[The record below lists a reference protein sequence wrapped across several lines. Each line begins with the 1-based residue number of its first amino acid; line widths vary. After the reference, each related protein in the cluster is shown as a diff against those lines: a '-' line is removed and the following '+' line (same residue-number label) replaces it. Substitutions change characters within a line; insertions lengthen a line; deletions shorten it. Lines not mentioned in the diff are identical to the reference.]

1 MKNETIKVTPMQL
14 ACALVLEAQAA
25 QLQIGAN
32 QLGSY
37 LKQVR
42 EADILIQAQ
51 QLIQRELVKLQQ
63 EWAGALVVAQ
73 PGDLKALERA
83 TP

>member
-1 MKNETIKVTPMQL
+1 MKTDTIKVTPMQL

-32 QLGSY
+32 QLGGY

-51 QLIQRELVKLQQ
+51 QLIQRELQKLQK
-63 EWAGALVVAQ
+63 EWAGGLVVAQ
-73 PGDLKALERA
+73 PGDLKSLERVS
-83 TP
+83 P